1 MDLSLRTIFITF
13 ILCLSLPASSAV
25 NKSKSLRKNLKQ
37 EKVKLQK
44 ITTAIEGIE
53 KKLELSNQK
62 VLKMSASKRKLEE
75 VIFGLKRELL
85 TSLSNLNLGKQE
97 IRHLLTS
104 IAVNTFEDDEGPA
117 AILSRKILV
126 QELKKRLKNYN
137 NQIKVTKGYQQRLSN
152 IETDIKLY
160 ETKEQMLLE
169 TIAHL
174 EETKRLEAQNYI
186 QTKKRYQ
193 ASLKEWQKVK
203 VSKSKNRKGSGL
215 RKKLGVFSLP
225 LEKHTSMDFRKK
237 GVTFLFNESQ
247 PVRATRKG
255 KVVHIGSLS
264 TYGNVVM
271 IDHGKETFSV
281 CLGDF
286 KPRLKKGDSV
296 QKGQVLGYTPDK
308 SGKLYFEVR
317 NRDKAQ
323 ETIHL
328 LDMDERSLAMNSKK

>member
-1 MDLSLRTIFITF
+1 MVLKFLVPLFTLL
-13 ILCLSLPASSAV
+13 LCLSGPSFGAV
-25 NKSKSLRKNLKQ
+25 NKTNSLRKNLKQ
-37 EKVKLQK
+37 EKQKLGK
-44 ITTAIEGIE
+44 ITKAIEGIE
-53 KKLELSNQK
+53 KKLEHSNQR

-75 VIFGLKRELL
+75 AIFSLKKELL

-126 QELKKRLKNYN
+126 KELKKRLKNYN
-137 NQIKVTKGYQQRLSN
+137 VQINVTKGYQERLSN

-160 ETKEQMLLE
+160 ETKEKMLLE

-193 ASLKEWQKVK
+193 ESLQEWQKVK
-203 VSKSKNRKGSGL
+203 VAKTKKRAGSGL
-215 RKKLGVFSLP
+215 RKKLGVFSIP

-247 PVRATRKG
+247 PVRATRQG

-264 TYGNVVM
+264 TYGNVIM
-271 IDHGKETFSV
+271 LDHGKETFSV

-286 KPRLKKGDSV
+286 KPRLKKGDV
-296 QKGQVLGYTPDK
+296 VEKGQVLGYTPDK

-328 LDMDERSLAMNSKK
+328 LDIDERSLAMNSKS